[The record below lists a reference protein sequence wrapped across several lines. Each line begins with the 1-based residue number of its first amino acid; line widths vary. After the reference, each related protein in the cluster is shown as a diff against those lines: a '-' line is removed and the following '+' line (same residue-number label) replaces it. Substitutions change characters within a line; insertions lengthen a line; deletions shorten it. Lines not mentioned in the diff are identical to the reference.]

1 MTEED
6 KAHKDL
12 MGKITTRLEASK
24 ATKLE
29 KVWRE
34 LTGDPTVNIVEDY
47 LSGKYKTRYNE
58 ISAKFEY
65 EKEGVWEELNPNELF
80 RELQKNKIKFG
91 LNNLKSLLKSD
102 FIPKFN
108 PFQDYFENLPAYKVG
123 AEASEIE
130 RLCAYIK
137 TTEQEVFAKHFK
149 KHLVRAVACAL
160 NPAYFNKQCL
170 VFVGGQNNGK
180 SSLIRFFVPKA
191 LKEYY
196 AENISTD
203 KDSLIAI
210 CENFIVNLDELST
223 LQRAEVNALKSVFS
237 KQSVKERRPYD
248 DRATHMMRVASF
260 FGSTNNET
268 FLNDETGSV
277 RWLCFEIRNIDFE
290 YSKTINIDKVWA
302 EAYALYQSGTFEY
315 NITLEEIAQNEA
327 RNEKYLIVTIEQEAI
342 SQLYRPISFVT
353 FDKKNLRHVA
363 KTTTELM
370 TEIQEATKQTRLTM
384 DRVTKAL
391 KILGF
396 TKKKMRI
403 GSNLPLDM
411 WLLEMNEL
419 GELQDTRLEYP
430 DDEDWKSTNVVT
442 EHELL
447 VRTNEEPEF

>member
-1 MTEED
+1 MTEEEKD
-6 KAHKDL
+6 HKEL
-12 MGKITTRLEASK
+12 LVKITESLEISK
-24 ATKLE
+24 VKKLE

-34 LTGDPTVNIVEDY
+34 LTGDPVVNIVEDY
-47 LSGKYKTRYNE
+47 LFEKYKTRYNE

-65 EKEGVWEELNPNELF
+65 EKGEVWEELNPNELF
-80 RELQKNKIKFG
+80 RELQKQKIKFG

-102 FIPKFN
+102 FIMKFN
-108 PFQDYFENLPAYKVG
+108 PFNHYFENLPTQTKG
-123 AEASEIE
+123 EPSEIE
-130 RLCAYIK
+130 KFCQYIH
-137 TTEQEVFAKHFK
+137 TTEPEVFAKHFK

-160 NPAYFNKQCL
+160 NPNYFNKQCL

-180 SSLIRFFVPKA
+180 SSLIRFLVPPS

-196 AENISTD
+196 AENIGTD
-203 KDSLIAI
+203 KDSMIAI

-223 LQRAEVNALKSVFS
+223 LQKSEVNALKSVFS

-248 DRATHMMRVASF
+248 DRATHMTRVASF

-277 RWLCFEIRNIDFE
+277 RWLCFEIVRINFD
-290 YSKTINIDKVWA
+290 YSKEINIDKVWA
-302 EAYALYQSGTFEY
+302 EAYQLYKEGNFEY
-315 NITLEEIAQNEA
+315 NITLEEIAQNEY
-327 RNEKYLIVTIEQEAI
+327 RNEKYLIVTVEQEAI
-342 SQLYRPISFVT
+342 SQLYKPISYIE
-353 FDKKNLRHVA
+353 FDKNNLRHFA

-370 TEIQEATKQTRLTM
+370 TEIQEATKQTRITM

-411 WLLEMNEL
+411 WLLEMNEI
-419 GELQDTRLEYP
+419 GELQDTRLEM
-430 DDEDWKSTNVVT
+430 ESKESTNVVT

-447 VRTNEEPEF
+447 KRNYEEPAF